1 MKLLKTLLLIIA
13 TLLFAACEKYVAE
26 EGTQSESKVVDGN
39 LVVKAECVVT
49 RAGETEEGQEALPL
63 KDRFTRMTMVLYQN
77 DVRVD
82 YVNQDNLDKDFGTM
96 SVDLDPGT
104 YQLVVLAHSGQRSPT
119 TTNCHKISFS
129 APLTDVFSYY
139 GDVVVGKEVNKVTVQ
154 LTRAVAKIQLTVTGE
169 IPAGVSFFNYIYKGA
184 SVSFDPATQK
194 GVASTTRRNVEVEKA
209 DGVKTFELYTFV
221 SSDDQ
226 TVDWDFAGYSSE
238 KEVIGSKKFTSI
250 PVSLRNVTKINSPVF
265 DGVIEGPTD
274 ISVTFDDNWD
284 GVIDYDIN
292 N

>member
-1 MKLLKTLLLIIA
+1 MKLPKTLLLIIA

-154 LTRAVAKIQLTVTGE
+154 LTRAVAKIQLTVTDE

-238 KEVIGSKKFTSI
+238 KEVLGSKKISNI
-250 PVSLRNVTKINSPVF
+250 PVALRNVTKIESKVF

-274 ISVTFDDNWD
+274 ISVTVDDTWD
-284 GVIDYDIN
+284 GVINYTF
-292 N
+292 

>member
-1 MKLLKTLLLIIA
+1 MKQIKTLLLIFA
-13 TLLFAACEKYVAE
+13 AFLCAACEKYVAE
-26 EGTQSESKVVDGN
+26 EGTQSESKVIDGN

-49 RAGETEEGQEALPL
+49 RAGETEENQGSLPL

-82 YVNQDNLDKDFGTM
+82 YVNQVNTDPGFGTM

-139 GDVVVGKEVNKVTVQ
+139 GDVVIGKEASKITVQ
-154 LTRAVAKIQLTVTGE
+154 LTRAVAKIQLNITDE
-169 IPAGVSFFNYIYKGA
+169 IPEGVSFFNYIYKGA
-184 SVSFDPATQK
+184 SVSFDPATQI
-194 GVASTTRRNVEVEKA
+194 GVVSSTRRNVEIEKA
-209 DGVKTFELYTFV
+209 EGVKTFELYTFV
-221 SSDDQ
+221 SSDNQ
-226 TVDWDFAGYSSE
+226 TVDWDFAGYSESN
-238 KEVIGSKKFTSI
+238 EVIGSKKFSDI
-250 PVSLRNVTKINSPVF
+250 PVSLRKVTNIDSRVF

-274 ISVTFDDNWD
+274 ITFTFDDTWE
-284 GVIDYDIN
+284 GVVDYTF
-292 N
+292 

>member
-1 MKLLKTLLLIIA
+1 MKLPKTLLLIIA

-154 LTRAVAKIQLTVTGE
+154 LTRAVAKIQLTVTDE

-238 KEVIGSKKFTSI
+238 KEVLGSKKISKI
-250 PVSLRNVTKINSPVF
+250 PVALRNVTKIESKVF

-274 ISVTFDDNWD
+274 ISVTVDDTWD
-284 GVIDYDIN
+284 GVINYTF
-292 N
+292 

>member
-1 MKLLKTLLLIIA
+1 MKLPKTLLLIVA
-13 TLLFAACEKYVAE
+13 AFLCAACEKYVAE

-154 LTRAVAKIQLTVTGE
+154 LTRAVAKIQLTVTDE

-194 GVASTTRRNVEVEKA
+194 GGASTNRRNVEVEKA

-238 KEVIGSKKFTSI
+238 KEVLGSKKISNI
-250 PVSLRNVTKINSPVF
+250 PVALRNVTKIESKVF

-274 ISVTFDDNWD
+274 ISVTVDDTWD
-284 GVIDYDIN
+284 GVINYTF
-292 N
+292 

>member
-1 MKLLKTLLLIIA
+1 MKLPKTLLLIVA
-13 TLLFAACEKYVAE
+13 AFLCAACEKYVAE

-154 LTRAVAKIQLTVTGE
+154 LTRAVAKIQLTVTDE

-238 KEVIGSKKFTSI
+238 KEVLGSKKISNI
-250 PVSLRNVTKINSPVF
+250 PVALRNVTKIESKVF

-274 ISVTFDDNWD
+274 ISVTFDDTWD
-284 GVIDYDIN
+284 GVINYTF
-292 N
+292 

>member
-1 MKLLKTLLLIIA
+1 MKQIKTLLLIFA
-13 TLLFAACEKYVAE
+13 AFLCAACEKYVAE

-154 LTRAVAKIQLTVTGE
+154 LTRAVAKIHLTVTGE

-238 KEVIGSKKFTSI
+238 KEVLGSKKISNI
-250 PVSLRNVTKINSPVF
+250 PVALRNVTKIESKVF

-274 ISVTFDDNWD
+274 IYVTVDDTWD
-284 GVIDYDIN
+284 GVINYTF
-292 N
+292 

>member
-1 MKLLKTLLLIIA
+1 MKQIKTLLLIFA
-13 TLLFAACEKYVAE
+13 AFLCAACEKYVAE
-26 EGTQSESKVVDGN
+26 EGTQSESKVIDGN

-49 RAGETEEGQEALPL
+49 RAGETEENQGSLPL

-82 YVNQDNLDKDFGTM
+82 YVNQVNTDPGFGTM

-104 YQLVVLAHSGQRSPT
+104 YQLVVLAHSGQRTPT

-139 GDVVVGKEVNKVTVQ
+139 GDVTIGKEASEKTVQ
-154 LTRAVAKIQLTVTGE
+154 LTRAVAKIQLNITDD
-169 IPAGVSFFNYIYKGA
+169 IPDNVSFFNYIYKGA
-184 SVSFDPATQK
+184 SVSFDPATQL
-194 GVASTTRRNVEVEKA
+194 GVTSSTRRNVEIEKV

-226 TVDWDFAGYSSE
+226 TVDWDFAGYSES
-238 KEVIGSKKFTSI
+238 KDVIGSKKFSDI
-250 PVSLRNVTKINSPVF
+250 PVSLRKVTKIDSRVF

-274 ISVTFDDNWD
+274 ITFTFDDTWE
-284 GVIDYDIN
+284 GVVDYTF
-292 N
+292 

>member
-1 MKLLKTLLLIIA
+1 MKLPKTLLITIA
-13 TLLFAACEKYVAE
+13 AFLFAACEKFVAE

-49 RAGETEEGQEALPL
+49 RAGETENEQEALPL

-139 GDVVVGKEVNKVTVQ
+139 GDIVVSTEASKITVQ

-238 KEVIGSKKFTSI
+238 KEVLGSKKISNI
-250 PVSLRNVTKINSPVF
+250 PVALRNVTKIESKVF

-274 ISVTFDDNWD
+274 ISVTVDDTWD
-284 GVIDYDIN
+284 GVINYTF
-292 N
+292 

>member
-1 MKLLKTLLLIIA
+1 MKLPKTLLLIIA

-139 GDVVVGKEVNKVTVQ
+139 GDVVVGKECSSRSVPHPGEE
-154 LTRAVAKIQLTVTGE
+154 AKSQLTVTGE

-238 KEVIGSKKFTSI
+238 KEVLGSKKISNI
-250 PVSLRNVTKINSPVF
+250 PVALRNVTKIESKVF

-274 ISVTFDDNWD
+274 ISVTVDDTWD
-284 GVIDYDIN
+284 GVINYTF
-292 N
+292 